1 MIRLHVP
8 NPITRQNHKLI
19 LFLIWLNCED
29 NYLAMNIIV
38 IMTPIV
44 KELNRSHKKTN
55 KQKTNTSVMIDP
67 GRVVSTM
74 IDPGR
79 IVSTIS
85 DPGRVVS
92 TTLIRLISYLWKNKD
107 IITIYSFIIFI

>member
-1 MIRLHVP
+1 
-8 NPITRQNHKLI
+8 
-19 LFLIWLNCED
+19 
-29 NYLAMNIIV
+29 
-38 IMTPIV
+38 
-44 KELNRSHKKTN
+44 
-55 KQKTNTSVMIDP
+55 MIDP

-79 IVSTIS
+79 VVSTIS